1 MADVLN
7 RTTRELLRSVNT
19 PDYPAADWIASPDL
33 SAVAGFPTW
42 KWVIEGDTIRPPTAS
57 ELAAIEAARLPAAKA
72 DRIVAIDAKTAA
84 IVTSGIEIGAGIRI
98 STSLAA
104 TQNLQN
110 FVHFLNMGVAELP
123 QDISTLDGG
132 VYTITNMADIA
143 RIAGILARHHETSL
157 GAGRQLRARV
167 LAATTQAELDAI
179 VDDREVTNGNG

>member
-19 PDYPAADWIASPDL
+19 PDYPAADWIANPDL
-33 SAVAGFPTW
+33 SAVAGLPAW
-42 KWVIEGDTIRPPTAS
+42 QWVIEGDAIRPPTTS
-57 ELAAIEAARLPAAKA
+57 EMAAIEAARLPAAKA
-72 DRIVAIDAKTAA
+72 DRIAAIDAKTAQ
-84 IVTSGIEIGAGIRI
+84 IVTSGIEIGAGIWI
-98 STSLAA
+98 STSLPA

-110 FVHFLNMGVAELP
+110 FVHFLNMAVAELP

-132 VYTITNMADIA
+132 IYTIANMADMA